1 MIYADDRDAI
11 LVTSNRN
18 CALAAPRKGVARAVW
33 LDCVEEYA
41 LDTTKRVLRWFELR
55 TNLLP
60 QGRVLRCPRNGDL
73 IVLRPKR

>member
-41 LDTTKRVLRWFELR
+41 LDTNDKARAPLVRTADELAASGEGFAV
-55 TNLLP
+55 P
-60 QGRVLRCPRNGDL
+60 S
-73 IVLRPKR
+73 